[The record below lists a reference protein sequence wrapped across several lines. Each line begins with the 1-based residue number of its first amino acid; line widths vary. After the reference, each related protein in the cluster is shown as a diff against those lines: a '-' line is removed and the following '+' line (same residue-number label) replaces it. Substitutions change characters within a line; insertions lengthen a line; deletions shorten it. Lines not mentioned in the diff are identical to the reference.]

1 MGYEKMREQMDIM
14 IDRLRDEKGMTL
26 DEMEAMFV
34 AGKVTMDLEAKESR
48 NSTSE

>member
-26 DEMEAMFV
+26 DEMENMFV
-34 AGKVTMDLEAKESR
+34 AGMVTMDLEADESR
-48 NSTSE
+48 NSTSA

>member
-26 DEMEAMFV
+26 DEMENMFV
-34 AGKVTMDLEAKESR
+34 AGMVTMDLEADEYR
-48 NSTSE
+48 NSASA

>member
-14 IDRLRDEKGMTL
+14 INRLRDEKGMTL

-34 AGKVTMDLEAKESR
+34 AGKVTMDLEAEESR
-48 NSTSE
+48 GTAA